1 MDVSMTIPMNNP
13 MNTQKAKVIS
23 DINKN
28 PHYSD
33 YNIILRLLKDS
44 E

>member
-23 DINKN
+23 DINETL
-28 PHYSD
+28 
-33 YNIILRLLKDS
+33 ITVITT
-44 E
+44 